1 MQAISDF
8 FRYIFNQFSDFG
20 VADVIDILI
29 VSFVLYYLITFI
41 YDRRAGKLTIGVILL
56 FLLLAVSTF
65 FDFKVLAFIL
75 RNIVQVGIIALF
87 ILFQPEMRSMLE
99 KMGNESFKN
108 LKIRENTDRAETE
121 AMIETLA
128 GSVDELAKTKTG
140 ALIVIERGT
149 KLGDNIKT
157 GIVINADVN
166 SYLIKNIFFDKAPLH
181 DGAMIIRNNRIYA
194 CGCFL
199 PLSYNTDIIRNV
211 GTRHR
216 AAIGMSENSDALVI
230 AVSEETG
237 IISIAQGGV
246 LVRNY
251 DKEGLIKELS
261 DKLLE
266 PIKPKKSIMGF
277 RFRET
282 KEKNSKEDMKDE

>member
-20 VADVIDILI
+20 ISDVIDIVI
-29 VSFVLYYLITFI
+29 VSFVLYFLITFI

-56 FLLLAVSTF
+56 FALLAISTF

-128 GSVDELAKTKTG
+128 TSVDELAKTKTG

-166 SYLIKNIFFDKAPLH
+166 NYLIKNIFFDKAPLH

-216 AAIGMSENSDALVI
+216 AAIGMSENSDAIVI

-237 IISIAQGGV
+237 IVSIAQGGV

-277 RFRET
+277 MF
-282 KEKNSKEDMKDE
+282 KDNKDNK